1 MLIHTVIFWLKE
13 NLDED
18 DRSQFFQGVEKLGN
32 IQSVEHNFIGSP
44 ANTAKR
50 PVVDETYDCALTVV
64 LKDLKDHDSY
74 QVDPIHLNFI
84 KECSHLWEK
93 VQIFDAD

>member
-1 MLIHTVIFWLKE
+1 MLIHTVIFWLKK
-13 NLDED
+13 NLSSE
-18 DRSQFFQGVEKLGN
+18 DRSQFFQGVEKLRD
-32 IQSVEHNFIGSP
+32 IQSVKHNFIGSP
-44 ANTAKR
+44 ASTAKR
-50 PVVDETYDCALTVV
+50 PVVDDTYDCALTVV